1 MPISV
6 DLTAELAAEILNA
19 SGGVRSVAR
28 GASMLP
34 SIFPADTL
42 EIRARNFDEARAGD
56 VVLAMNGDQ
65 LYTHRVVREEL
76 RCGKRVL
83 ITRGDALR
91 FDDQQPV
98 SKDEFLGC
106 VEFVVRRGRRFRPE
120 PSANRFHSAFGIVLR
135 RSSHAKAWLV
145 RFNSLLNLLAKD
157 FAARP
162 LMVGDPLA
170 RRF

>member
-42 EIRARNFDEARAGD
+42 EIRARNFDEVRAGD

-76 RCGKRVL
+76 RCGERVF

-91 FDDQQPV
+91 FEDRQPV
-98 SKDEFLGC
+98 GRNDFLGC
-106 VEFVVRRGRRFRPE
+106 VELVVRRGRRFP
-120 PSANRFHSAFGIVLR
+120 PQLNRNPFHSGLRLLLRHSIAARAFV
-135 RSSHAKAWLV
+135 V
-145 RFNSLLNLLAKD
+145 RFNLLLNLLAEN

-162 LMVGDPLA
+162 LTIDETVA
-170 RRF
+170 RHS